1 MQCPRYSVCVAQK
14 SHLSH
19 FCSTPLPASPR
30 CTAERCPDSGLQGDV
45 CSDGDGTTKWGF
57 FPLLQVLS
65 VSDLA
70 DALSPFSSCI
80 SSSFCF
86 KRRSSGW
93 VCWKM
98 LVFAI
103 NVIYI
108 FVVVFS
114 SDFLLLVFQR
124 SRCVSIPHPCR

>member
-30 CTAERCPDSGLQGDV
+30 CRAGRCPDSGLQGDV

-86 KRRSSGW
+86 KAKQWLG
-93 VCWKM
+93 
-98 LVFAI
+98 LLE
-103 NVIYI
+103 NVGVRNKCNLY
-108 FVVVFS
+108 FCCC
-114 SDFLLLVFQR
+114 FLF
-124 SRCVSIPHPCR
+124 